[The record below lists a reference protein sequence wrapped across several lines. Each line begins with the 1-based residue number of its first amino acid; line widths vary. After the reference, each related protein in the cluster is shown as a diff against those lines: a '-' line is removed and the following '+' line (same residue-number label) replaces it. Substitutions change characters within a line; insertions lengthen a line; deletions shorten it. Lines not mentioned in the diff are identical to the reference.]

1 MPEGDNLFIAARQL
15 HEVLADQVIT
25 RVATP
30 RPELKERDVEGHR
43 VLCARA
49 HGKYVVI
56 ELDDGRAFLSHLR
69 MQGRWFVAAKAGL
82 TDKRLERLGREP
94 RWDDE
99 DTSLILE
106 TEQHFAVLER
116 AAVIELGP
124 LAKLERT
131 LAELG
136 PDLLAP
142 DYDQAEVLTNLRR
155 HPDLTIAE
163 ALMRQ
168 SIVAGIGNVY
178 KSETLFLEKVNPF
191 LLVSELDDATL
202 ERLLKRAR
210 DLMRRNL
217 GRGPRRTTFG
227 SYAGSNSWVY
237 ERSGQRC
244 MKCDAKIG
252 MRRQGSLQRSTY
264 FCPDC
269 QGVVAAPPRT

>member
-1 MPEGDNLFIAARQL
+1 MPEGDSLFITARKL
-15 HEVLADQVIT
+15 HEVLAGRVIT

-30 RPELKERDVEGHR
+30 RPELQERDVEGHR
-43 VLCARA
+43 VLRARA

-69 MQGRWFVAAKAGL
+69 MQGRWFVVAKAGL
-82 TDKRLERLGREP
+82 TDERLERFSRQP

-116 AAVIELGP
+116 AALIELGP

-142 DYDQAEVLTNLRR
+142 DYDQAEVITNLRQ

-163 ALMRQ
+163 ALLRQ
-168 SIVAGIGNVY
+168 SIVAGIGG
-178 KSETLFLEKVNPF
+178 
-191 LLVSELDDATL
+191 LLVLS
-202 ERLLKRAR
+202 RG
-210 DLMRRNL
+210 RR
-217 GRGPRRTTFG
+217 
-227 SYAGSNSWVY
+227 
-237 ERSGQRC
+237 
-244 MKCDAKIG
+244 G
-252 MRRQGSLQRSTY
+252 MG
-264 FCPDC
+264 
-269 QGVVAAPPRT
+269 